1 MTTFIY
7 HGEDVDGNEV
17 TNTVEADDRFKVYEL
32 ARNEGHKVTS
42 IEELSK
48 FSLKSG
54 WTLKN

>member
-32 ARNEGHKVTS
+32 ARNEGTVVAIDPRTGG
-42 IEELSK
+42 L
-48 FSLKSG
+48 L
-54 WTLKN
+54 